1 MTPLTIEN
9 WLVQVNDWH
18 QKRKHDQVQK
28 LEQLLL
34 ATPKA
39 VWSSPTH
46 SLSQQAL
53 PLWLDACLR
62 LYLQYRET
70 APLRAYS
77 FIQLAYGRL
86 QQLASRSGATLEM
99 RNWAIQRT
107 QHLVVLSLEFCQQQ
121 TQDQW
126 RQESQ
131 QLIESHVRFMQQQA
145 WNEIR
150 NDDQGDE
157 LRH

>member
-1 MTPLTIEN
+1 MTSLTIEN

-18 QKRKHDQVQK
+18 QKRKHDQVQQ
-28 LEQLLL
+28 LEQILL

-39 VWSSPTH
+39 LWSSPTH
-46 SLSQQAL
+46 PSSQQVL

-62 LYLQYRET
+62 LYLHYREPE
-70 APLRAYS
+70 PLRAYS

-86 QQLASRSGATLEM
+86 QQLASQSCGDLKI

-121 TQDQW
+121 TKDQW
-126 RQESQ
+126 RLESA
-131 QLIESHVRFMQQQA
+131 QLIESHVQFMQQQA
-145 WNEIR
+145 WNESR
-150 NDDQGDE
+150 NEDQGSESLD
-157 LRH
+157 